1 MQSFFTKKVPPYF
14 VGREERLRFISI
26 SFPISKSFIPTFV
39 VQNMNF
45 QAKLPFFKVI
55 LYGFEISQTALGLNS
70 KII

>member
-1 MQSFFTKKVPPYF
+1 MLYLHIFLS
-14 VGREERLRFISI
+14 
-26 SFPISKSFIPTFV
+26 IPTFV

-45 QAKLPFFKVI
+45 PAKLPVFKVI